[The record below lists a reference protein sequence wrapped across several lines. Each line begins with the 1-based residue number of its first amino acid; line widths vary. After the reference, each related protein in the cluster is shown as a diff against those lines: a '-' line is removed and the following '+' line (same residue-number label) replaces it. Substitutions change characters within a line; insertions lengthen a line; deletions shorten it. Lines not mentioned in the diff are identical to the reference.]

1 MSEFHATPNTVRHNH
16 AERVFA
22 EKLAAD
28 VLNLRSIRAASVL
41 VYTSEAPQESAPQNP
56 ATSQLRIAQESG
68 R

>member
-28 VLNLRSIRAASVL
+28 ALNLRSVRTASVL
-41 VYTSEAPQESAPQNP
+41 VRTVQSEGYESTPQVRVAR
-56 ATSQLRIAQESG
+56 TAQES
-68 R
+68 